1 MTACLSDK
9 NNIQLTRTPSLR
21 IAGLLAGVMLSVL
34 PVQGFA
40 DETTR
45 QAAVPEMINY
55 GKHEAV
61 AGFIDRMVEQHG
73 FDRPYLQ
80 GLFDDA
86 SKQQSIIDAISRP
99 AEKMLTW
106 GEYRKIFLTEKRIS
120 GGKKFMEEHK
130 DTLERAEKE
139 FGVPKEI
146 IAAIIGVE
154 TSYGQIMGRY
164 RVVDALSTL
173 SFDYPARSK
182 FFSKELEELLLLSRE
197 QKFDPMALKG
207 SYAGAMGYGQFIPSS
222 YRAYAVD
229 FDGDDTA
236 DILNNVEDAIG
247 SVANYFKRHGWKT
260 DEPVA
265 FPVDVKEP
273 VPAELL
279 PENRKPAQ
287 KLADVAKVGVKA
299 PDSIAKDAPVR
310 LVRYENTDAI
320 EHWLV
325 THNFYVIT
333 RYNHSDRYAMAVYQ
347 LSRELAGA

>member
-1 MTACLSDK
+1 MTACLPEK
-9 NNIQLTRTPSLR
+9 NSMQLTHSPSR
-21 IAGLLAGVMLSVL
+21 IAGLLAGLLLCAV

-40 DETTR
+40 EETTR

-55 GKHEAV
+55 GKNQAV
-61 AGFIDRMVEQHG
+61 KRFIDRMVEQHG
-73 FDRPYLQ
+73 FDRAYLQ
-80 GLFDDA
+80 GVFDDA
-86 SKQQSIIDAISRP
+86 AKQQSILDAISRP

-120 GGKKFMEEHK
+120 GGRKFMAENRE
-130 DTLERAEKE
+130 TLERAEKE
-139 FGVPKEI
+139 YGVPKEI
-146 IAAIIGVE
+146 ISAIIGVE

-182 FFSKELEELLLLSRE
+182 FFTKELEELLLLSRE
-197 QKFDPMALKG
+197 QKFDPMVLKG

-222 YRAYAVD
+222 YRSYAVD
-229 FDGDDTA
+229 FDGDNTA
-236 DILNNVEDAIG
+236 DILNNVQDAIG
-247 SVANYFKRHGWKT
+247 SVANYFKRHGWK
-260 DEPVA
+260 DGEPVA
-265 FPVDVKEP
+265 FRVDVKEP
-273 VPAELL
+273 VPSELL

-287 KLADVAKVGVKA
+287 TLADVTKA
-299 PDSIAKDAPVR
+299 GLQAPEGIRRDAPVR
-310 LVRYENTDAI
+310 LVRYENTDGI
-320 EHWLV
+320 EHWLT